1 MTEPNE
7 PVNEEEHTNLE
18 LQEMEELKEF
28 LTNVCESLC
37 LDTVE
42 KKPKDISYHMINF
55 LHNKYRYSSSGLQY
69 DEKKELE
76 KLRDEVEL
84 FREMDEHTYYSDE
97 QKQVK
102 KEVKQTEKKSKV
114 PPKPKPR
121 LPPEEQIVSDDED
134 YNNEEEIDENLDN
147 VEFIQNCN
155 LNNKRSA
162 VTENTL
168 SEQDEESQ
176 IKFHKKNSDIVEFM
190 RISLM
195 KSPLFSELPLPIL
208 KQCID
213 AMEEKNIPAVTDV
226 VKQGEIGDCFYFI
239 VEGDLECKM
248 QFIKVTKEGN
258 RKKVEKFEPKL
269 VKVYGPGDYF
279 GELSLLYQT
288 PRRGTIK
295 TVTDVKAY
303 VLNRTNY
310 KKILKNAKNENM
322 TKKINIFKKV
332 PILQTL
338 TDEEYEKLEKISKEA
353 IYYKGETILKQN
365 EFCNA
370 MLIIDKGKCI
380 GTQTEE
386 EGKIPV
392 KIRDYKEGD
401 IIGEGALLKPE
412 KQQENIIVDTDI
424 VKFICVDRFSFRSNF
439 GSLEQMLMRN
449 LDLYYEYFP
458 PIVEEKPEE
467 KNEKEDNDKSN
478 QDKSAQNNQSQQP
491 NEAPK
496 MNESPSTNNINNNT
510 NNNTVNVDEIIKK
523 IKNEADEEKKK
534 MEMKQNEE
542 IEKLKQQI
550 AQLQNEKNE
559 LMKSATF
566 NNQNN
571 QPILVSNMVESNPNE
586 DQTKLRSIKNSQ
598 NSQNQEANDIKEGD
612 NENKPQQ
619 NEENAINENGDNNN
633 NIKDDKAND
642 VNNETEINKNQ
653 DENVLNNVVNE
664 EDENKPQQ
672 TLVEKITYQ
681 PEEIEKEKE
690 NALEEAKEGDKEN
703 VKDNAQENEQGNV
716 QESAQENA
724 KENIEQPKVEQEG
737 SPNENI
743 PQNEEFG
750 GFEQ

>member
-7 PVNEEEHTNLE
+7 PVNEEEQTNLE

-84 FREMDEHTYYSDE
+84 FREMDEHTYYSDQ

-134 YNNEEEIDENLDN
+134 YKNEEEIDENLDN
-147 VEFIQNCN
+147 VEYIQNCN

-168 SEQDEESQ
+168 SEQDEQSQ
-176 IKFHKKNSDIVEFM
+176 IKVHKKNSDIVEFM
-190 RISLM
+190 RINLM
-195 KSPLFSELPLPIL
+195 KSPLFSELPLPVI

-239 VEGDLECKM
+239 VEGDLECRM

-310 KKILKNAKNENM
+310 KKILKNAKNESM
-322 TKKINIFKKV
+322 TKKINVFKKV

-380 GTQTEE
+380 GTQIEE

-412 KQQENIIVDTDI
+412 KQQENIIVETDI

-467 KNEKEDNDKSN
+467 KNEKEENDKSN
-478 QDKSAQNNQSQQP
+478 QDKSPQNNQSQQQ

-496 MNESPSTNNINNNT
+496 MNESPSTNNI

-571 QPILVSNMVESNPNE
+571 QPILVSNMVEPNPNE

-598 NSQNQEANDIKEGD
+598 NSQNQEANNIKEGD

-619 NEENAINENGDNNN
+619 NEDNAINENNDNNN
-633 NIKDDKAND
+633 NIKDEKAND

-653 DENVLNNVVNE
+653 DENVLNNVGNG

-690 NALEEAKEGDKEN
+690 NTLEEAKEGDKEN
-703 VKDNAQENEQGNV
+703 VKDNAQENQQGDI

-724 KENIEQPKVEQEG
+724 QENIEQPQVEQEG

-750 GFEQ
+750 EFDQ

>member
-84 FREMDEHTYYSDE
+84 FREMDEHTYYSDQ

-168 SEQDEESQ
+168 SEQDEQSQ

>member
-1 MTEPNE
+1 
-7 PVNEEEHTNLE
+7 
-18 LQEMEELKEF
+18 
-28 LTNVCESLC
+28 
-37 LDTVE
+37 
-42 KKPKDISYHMINF
+42 
-55 LHNKYRYSSSGLQY
+55 
-69 DEKKELE
+69 
-76 KLRDEVEL
+76 
-84 FREMDEHTYYSDE
+84 
-97 QKQVK
+97 
-102 KEVKQTEKKSKV
+102 
-114 PPKPKPR
+114 
-121 LPPEEQIVSDDED
+121 
-134 YNNEEEIDENLDN
+134 
-147 VEFIQNCN
+147 
-155 LNNKRSA
+155 
-162 VTENTL
+162 
-168 SEQDEESQ
+168 
-176 IKFHKKNSDIVEFM
+176 M
-190 RISLM
+190 RINLM
-195 KSPLFSELPLPIL
+195 KSPLFSELPLPII

-737 SPNENI
+737 SPNETI

>member
-28 LTNVCESLC
+28 LANVCESLC

-55 LHNKYRYSSSGLQY
+55 LYNKYRYSSSGLQY

-76 KLRDEVEL
+76 KLRDEVEI
-84 FREMDEHTYYSDE
+84 FREMDEHTYYSDQ

-168 SEQDEESQ
+168 SEQDEQSQ

-279 GELSLLYQT
+279 GELSLLFQT

-310 KKILKNAKNENM
+310 KKILKNAKNESM
-322 TKKINIFKKV
+322 EKKINIFKKV
-332 PILQTL
+332 PILETF

-353 IYYKGETILKQN
+353 VYYKGETILKQN

-370 MLIIDKGKCI
+370 MLIIEKGKCI
-380 GTQTEE
+380 GTQTTE
-386 EGKIPV
+386 EGKVPI

-401 IIGEGALLKPE
+401 IIGEESLLKAE
-412 KQQENIIVDTDI
+412 KQQENIIVESDI
-424 VKFICVDRFSFRSNF
+424 VKFICIDRFSFRSNF
-439 GSLEQMLMRN
+439 GSLEQILMRN
-449 LDLYYEYFP
+449 LDLYFQYFP

-467 KNEKEDNDKSN
+467 KNEKEENDKSN
-478 QDKSAQNNQSQQP
+478 QEKSAQNNQSQQP
-491 NEAPK
+491 NETSK
-496 MNESPSTNNINNNT
+496 MNESPSTNNLNNNT

-534 MEMKQNEE
+534 MELKQNEE

-566 NNQNN
+566 NS
-571 QPILVSNMVESNPNE
+571 QPVLVSNMVESNPNE
-586 DQTKLRSIKNSQ
+586 EQTKLRGIKNSQ
-598 NSQNQEANDIKEGD
+598 NSQNQEK
-612 NENKPQQ
+612 
-619 NEENAINENGDNNN
+619 
-633 NIKDDKAND
+633 KD
-642 VNNETEINKNQ
+642 E
-653 DENVLNNVVNE
+653 NE
-664 EDENKPQQ
+664 EDENKPLQS
-672 TLVEKITYQ
+672 LIDKITYQ

-690 NALEEAKEGDKEN
+690 KEN
-703 VKDNAQENEQGNV
+703 QNILDNAQENT
-716 QESAQENA
+716 
-724 KENIEQPKVEQEG
+724 EQPKVEQEG
-737 SPNENI
+737 SPNENK
-743 PQNEEFG
+743 NENAAEG
-750 GFEQ
+750 GLNN

>member
-7 PVNEEEHTNLE
+7 PVNEEEQTNLE

-42 KKPKDISYHMINF
+42 KKPKDISYHMINY

-76 KLRDEVEL
+76 KLRDEVQL
-84 FREMDEHTYYSDE
+84 FREMDEHTYYSDQ
-97 QKQVK
+97 QKIVK
-102 KEVKQTEKKSKV
+102 KEVKQAEKKSKV

-121 LPPEEQIVSDDED
+121 LPPEETIVSDDED

-147 VEFIQNCN
+147 VEYIQNCN
-155 LNNKRSA
+155 LNNKRTA
-162 VTENTL
+162 VTENSL
-168 SEQDEESQ
+168 SEQDEQSQ
-176 IKFHKKNSDIVEFM
+176 IKVHKKNNDIVEFM
-190 RISLM
+190 RINLM
-195 KSPLFSELPLPIL
+195 KSPLFSELPLGIV

-239 VEGDLECKM
+239 VEGELECKM

-279 GELSLLYQT
+279 GELSLLYHT

-310 KKILKNAKNENM
+310 KKILKNAKNESM

-332 PILQTL
+332 QIFQTL
-338 TDEEYEKLEKISKEA
+338 NDEEFEKLEKISKEA

-365 EFCNA
+365 EFGNA
-370 MLIIDKGKCI
+370 MLIIEKGKCI
-380 GTQTEE
+380 GTQTGE
-386 EGKIPV
+386 EGKTPE
-392 KIRDYKEGD
+392 KSRDYKEGD
-401 IIGEGALLKPE
+401 IIGEKSLLMSE
-412 KQQENIIVDTDI
+412 KQQENIIVESDI
-424 VKFICVDRFSFRSNF
+424 VKFICIDRFSFRSNF
-439 GSLEQMLMRN
+439 GSLEQILMRN

-467 KNEKEDNDKSN
+467 KNEKEENEKSN
-478 QDKSAQNNQSQQP
+478 QEKSAQNNQSQQP
-491 NEAPK
+491 NESPK
-496 MNESPSTNNINNNT
+496 MNESPSTNNLNNNT
-510 NNNTVNVDEIIKK
+510 INVDEIIKK

-534 MEMKQNEE
+534 MELKQNEE

-550 AQLQNEKNE
+550 VQLQNEKNE

-571 QPILVSNMVESNPNE
+571 QPVLVSNMVESNPNE
-586 DQTKLRSIKNSQ
+586 EQTKLRNIKNSQ
-598 NSQNQEANDIKEGD
+598 NSQNQEANNIKEGD

-619 NEENAINENGDNNN
+619 NEDNALNENN
-633 NIKDDKAND
+633 
-642 VNNETEINKNQ
+642 VNNKDEKTNEANNGTEINKNQ
-653 DENVLNNVVNE
+653 DENVLNNIGNI
-664 EDENKPQQ
+664 EDENKPEQ

-681 PEEIEKEKE
+681 PEEIGIFLTFLASI
-690 NALEEAKEGDKEN
+690 NHATYATAPIL
-703 VKDNAQENEQGNV
+703 QECSLKQ
-716 QESAQENA
+716 
-724 KENIEQPKVEQEG
+724 
-737 SPNENI
+737 
-743 PQNEEFG
+743 
-750 GFEQ
+750 

>member
-7 PVNEEEHTNLE
+7 PVNEEEQTNLE

-28 LTNVCESLC
+28 LANVCESLC
-37 LDTVE
+37 LDIVE

-55 LHNKYRYSSSGLQY
+55 LYNKYRYSSSGLQY

-76 KLRDEVEL
+76 KLRDEVEI
-84 FREMDEHTYYSDE
+84 FREMDEHTYYSDQ

-114 PPKPKPR
+114 PPKPKAR
-121 LPPEEQIVSDDED
+121 LPPEEQIVSEDED

-147 VEFIQNCN
+147 VEYIQNCN
-155 LNNKRSA
+155 LNNKRTA

-168 SEQDEESQ
+168 SEQDEQSQ
-176 IKFHKKNSDIVEFM
+176 IKFHKKNSDILEFM
-190 RISLM
+190 RINLM

-288 PRRGTIK
+288 PRRGSIK

-310 KKILKNAKNENM
+310 KKILKNAKNESM
-322 TKKINIFKKV
+322 EKKINIFKKV
-332 PILQTL
+332 PILETL

-353 IYYKGETILKQN
+353 VYYKGETILKQN

-370 MLIIDKGKCI
+370 MLIIEKGKCI
-380 GTQTEE
+380 GTQTTE
-386 EGKIPV
+386 EGKIPT

-401 IIGEGALLKPE
+401 IIGEESLLKAE
-412 KQQENIIVDTDI
+412 KQQENIIVESDI
-424 VKFICVDRFSFRSNF
+424 VKFICIDRFSFRSNF
-439 GSLEQMLMRN
+439 GSLEQILMRN
-449 LDLYYEYFP
+449 LDSYFQYFP

-467 KNEKEDNDKSN
+467 KNEKEENDKSN
-478 QDKSAQNNQSQQP
+478 QEKSAQNNQSQQP
-491 NEAPK
+491 NETSK
-496 MNESPSTNNINNNT
+496 MNESPSTNNLNNNT

-523 IKNEADEEKKK
+523 IKNEADEEKKN
-534 MEMKQNEE
+534 MELKQNEE

-566 NNQNN
+566 NNQ
-571 QPILVSNMVESNPNE
+571 PVLVSNMVESSQNE
-586 DQTKLRSIKNSQ
+586 EQTKLRGIKNSQ
-598 NSQNQEANDIKEGD
+598 NSQNQEK
-612 NENKPQQ
+612 
-619 NEENAINENGDNNN
+619 
-633 NIKDDKAND
+633 KD
-642 VNNETEINKNQ
+642 E
-653 DENVLNNVVNE
+653 NE
-664 EDENKPQQ
+664 EDENKPVQS
-672 TLVEKITYQ
+672 LIDKITYQ

-690 NALEEAKEGDKEN
+690 NQNIL
-703 VKDNAQENEQGNV
+703 DNAQDNTEQT
-716 QESAQENA
+716 
-724 KENIEQPKVEQEG
+724 KVEQEG
-737 SPNENI
+737 SPNENK
-743 PQNEEFG
+743 NVNAAEG
-750 GFEQ
+750 GLNN

>member
-84 FREMDEHTYYSDE
+84 FREMDEHTYYSDQ

-168 SEQDEESQ
+168 SEQDEQSQ

-310 KKILKNAKNENM
+310 KKILKNAKNESM
-322 TKKINIFKKV
+322 TKKINVFKKV

-737 SPNENI
+737 PPNENI

>member
-7 PVNEEEHTNLE
+7 PVNEEEQINLE

-42 KKPKDISYHMINF
+42 KKPKDISYHMINY

-84 FREMDEHTYYSDE
+84 FREMDEHTYYSDQ
-97 QKQVK
+97 QKIVK
-102 KEVKQTEKKSKV
+102 KDVKQTEKKSKV

-121 LPPEEQIVSDDED
+121 LPPEEVIVSDDED
-134 YNNEEEIDENLDN
+134 YNKEEEIDENLDN
-147 VEFIQNCN
+147 VEYIQKCN
-155 LNNKRSA
+155 LNNKRTA
-162 VTENTL
+162 VTENSLT
-168 SEQDEESQ
+168 EQDEQSQ
-176 IKFHKKNSDIVEFM
+176 IKIHKKNNDIVEFM
-190 RISLM
+190 RINLM
-195 KSPLFSELPLPIL
+195 KSPLFSELPLSIV

-226 VKQGEIGDCFYFI
+226 VKQGEIGDSFFFI
-239 VEGDLECKM
+239 IEGELECKM

-279 GELSLLYQT
+279 GELALLYQT

-310 KKILKNAKNENM
+310 KKILKNAKNESS
-322 TKKINIFKKV
+322 TRKINMFKKV
-332 PILQTL
+332 PILETMA
-338 TDEEYEKLEKISKEA
+338 DEDYEKLEKISKEA

-380 GTQTEE
+380 GTQTTE
-386 EGKIPV
+386 EGKVPQ
-392 KIRDYKEGD
+392 KTRDYKEGD
-401 IIGEGALLKPE
+401 IIGETSLLKAE
-412 KQQENIIVDTDI
+412 KLGENIIVESDI
-424 VKFICVDRFSFRSNF
+424 VKFICIDRFSFRSNF
-439 GSLEQMLMRN
+439 GSLEPILMRN
-449 LDLYYEYFP
+449 LDLYYNYFP
-458 PIVEEKPEE
+458 PIIEEKPEE
-467 KNEKEDNDKSN
+467 KNEKEENDKSN
-478 QDKSAQNNQSQQP
+478 QEKSAQNNQSQQQ
-491 NEAPK
+491 NESPK
-496 MNESPSTNNINNNT
+496 MNESPSTNNINNNV
-510 NNNTVNVDEIIKK
+510 NNNVNNNANNINNTVNVDEIIKK

-534 MEMKQNEE
+534 MELKQNEE

-559 LMKSATF
+559 LIKSAAF
-566 NNQNN
+566 NSQNN

-586 DQTKLRSIKNSQ
+586 EQTKLRSIKNSQ
-598 NSQNQEANDIKEGD
+598 NQENQEPNNIKEGD
-612 NENKPQQ
+612 DQNKLQQNDEKNALNENNKDEKT
-619 NEENAINENGDNNN
+619 NEINNG
-633 NIKDDKAND
+633 
-642 VNNETEINKNQ
+642 TEINKNQ
-653 DENVLNNVVNE
+653 DENAVNRNVTE
-664 EDENKPQQ
+664 EDENKPEQ
-672 TLVEKITYQ
+672 TLVEKITYK
-681 PEEIEKEKE
+681 PEELEKE
-690 NALEEAKEGDKEN
+690 NQEN
-703 VKDNAQENEQGNV
+703 VLESAKENEQGNI

-724 KENIEQPKVEQEG
+724 QANMEQPKVEQEG
-737 SPNENI
+737 SPTENR
-743 PQNEEFG
+743 PQNEDFG
-750 GFEQ
+750 GFES

>member
-84 FREMDEHTYYSDE
+84 FREMDEHTYYSDQ

>member
-7 PVNEEEHTNLE
+7 PLNEEEHTNLE

-28 LTNVCESLC
+28 LANVCESLC

-84 FREMDEHTYYSDE
+84 FREMDEHTYYSDQ

>member
-7 PVNEEEHTNLE
+7 PANEEEQTNLE

-42 KKPKDISYHMINF
+42 KKPKDISYHMINY

-76 KLRDEVEL
+76 KLREEVES
-84 FREMDEHTYYSDE
+84 FREMDEHTYYSDQ

-147 VEFIQNCN
+147 VEYIQNCN
-155 LNNKRSA
+155 LNNKRTA

-168 SEQDEESQ
+168 TEQDEQSQ
-176 IKFHKKNSDIVEFM
+176 IKNHKKNSDIVEFI
-190 RISLM
+190 RINLM
-195 KSPLFSELPLPIL
+195 KSPLFSELPLAIL

-226 VKQGEIGDCFYFI
+226 FKQGEIGDCFYFI

-310 KKILKNAKNENM
+310 KKILKNAKNESM

-365 EFCNA
+365 EFSNA

-380 GTQTEE
+380 GTQTAE
-386 EGKIPV
+386 EGKIPE
-392 KIRDYKEGD
+392 KTRDYKEGD
-401 IIGEGALLKPE
+401 IIGEASLLKAE
-412 KQQENIIVDTDI
+412 KQQENIIVETDI
-424 VKFICVDRFSFRSNF
+424 VKFICIDRFSFRSNF
-439 GSLEQMLMRN
+439 GSLEQILMRN

-467 KNEKEDNDKSN
+467 KNEKEENDKSN
-478 QDKSAQNNQSQQP
+478 QEKSAQNNQSQQP
-491 NEAPK
+491 NETSK
-496 MNESPSTNNINNNT
+496 MNESPSTNNLNNN
-510 NNNTVNVDEIIKK
+510 NVNVDEIIKK
-523 IKNEADEEKKK
+523 IKNEADEEKKQ
-534 MEMKQNEE
+534 MELKQNEE

-559 LMKSATF
+559 LMKSAAF
-566 NNQNN
+566 NSQNN
-571 QPILVSNMVESNPNE
+571 QPILVSNMVEQNPNE
-586 DQTKLRSIKNSQ
+586 EQTKLRTIKNSQ
-598 NSQNQEANDIKEGD
+598 NSQNQEANNIKEGD

-619 NEENAINENGDNNN
+619 NEDNALNENN
-633 NIKDDKAND
+633 
-642 VNNETEINKNQ
+642 VNNKDEKTNEANNGTEINKNQ
-653 DENVLNNVVNE
+653 DENVLNNIGNI
-664 EDENKPQQ
+664 EDENKPEQ

-681 PEEIEKEKE
+681 PEEIEKGKENAQE

-703 VKDNAQENEQGNV
+703 AQENEQGNIK
-716 QESAQENA
+716 ESAQENA
-724 KENIEQPKVEQEG
+724 QENMEQPKVEQEG
-737 SPNENI
+737 SPTENN

-750 GFEQ
+750 GFDQ